1 MPTYIPVTKTKY
13 AVSVKVS
20 TTVLTFHGLT
30 IPDVG
35 TLLQLLPTLK
45 AVDYNI
51 PRDFE
56 VIVALESEDTEDD
69 GKH

>member
-1 MPTYIPVTKTKY
+1 MPTYIPVNPTKY
-13 AVSVKVS
+13 AVSIKVS

-45 AVDYNI
+45 AVDYHI

-56 VIVALESEDTEDD
+56 VIVSLESEEEKDD